1 LRKLNFII
9 ILVLLLV
16 NLLPVVLHAANV
28 RTGAEVLRDSGF
40 APLQGE
46 KYGLVTNQT
55 ATVGNLHLLDVLRA
69 AGVPPAVIFV
79 PEHGLHGSFEDG
91 VKLSDTVENGILV
104 RSLYGGEK
112 KPRQE
117 DLEDLDLLVFD
128 IQDVGARFYT
138 YISTLGLV
146 MQGAAEAGVPLMV
159 LDRPNP
165 LGGLYVSG
173 FVRSGIPAT
182 FTSFY
187 PIPVAHGMTVGE
199 LAQMIQ
205 GEGLLPGLE
214 DLELSVVEMSGWER
228 RMRWPDTGLSWTP
241 TSPNIADFPTALLYA
256 GIGLLEGTAASEGRG
271 TDTPFLLAGWPDID
285 NRRLAA
291 TLNGEGLPGVEFVS
305 ASFTPRSIKGR
316 DSAPSYGDREVRGIG
331 IKVTNYAA
339 LLPVETGVAV
349 VSALYH
355 TLSAEDQK
363 EFFHHGIDD
372 LSGSVLLRTSIEKGM
387 TPAEIAD
394 LWRDE
399 VMQFMKRRS
408 LYLLYPEDRS
418 DGQGALSSGDILDK
432 FSQGENGDFP

>member
-1 LRKLNFII
+1 LRKQKLVKII
-9 ILVLLLV
+9 VLFLL
-16 NLLPVVLHAANV
+16 NLLPAAVHAANV

-40 APLQGE
+40 APLQGK

-55 ATVGNLHLLDVLRA
+55 ATVGNLHLLDVLLA

-79 PEHGLHGSFEDG
+79 PEHGLRGTFEDG
-91 VKLSDTVENGILV
+91 VKLSDTVEKGILV

-117 DLEDLDLLVFD
+117 DLEGLDLLVFD

-138 YISTLGLV
+138 YISTMGLV
-146 MQGAAEAGVPLMV
+146 MQGAAEAGVPLLV

-165 LGGLYVSG
+165 LGGHYVSG
-173 FVRSGIPAT
+173 FVSSVTPAT

-214 DLELSVVEMSGWER
+214 ELELSVVEMSGWGR

-241 TSPNIADFPTALLYA
+241 TSPNIPDFPTALLYA
-256 GIGLLEGTAASEGRG
+256 GICLLEGTVASEGRG
-271 TDTPFLLAGWPDID
+271 TDSPFLLAGWPDID
-285 NRRLAA
+285 SVRLAA

-305 ASFTPRSIKGR
+305 TSFIPRSIPGR
-316 DSAPSYGDREVRGIG
+316 SSAPRYRDREVRGIG
-331 IKVTNYAA
+331 IKVTDYSA

-355 TLSAEDQK
+355 TLSAGDRK
-363 EFFHHGIDD
+363 KFFHHGIDD
-372 LSGSVLLRTSIEKGM
+372 LSGTLLLRSSIEKGM
-387 TPAEIAD
+387 TATGIAD

-399 VMQFMKRRS
+399 VAQFMKRRS
-408 LYLLYPEDRS
+408 LYLLYTEDRS
-418 DGQGALSSGDILDK
+418 DGQGVHGPQAQAGLTD
-432 FSQGENGDFP
+432 